1 MPLASRLRAAL
12 SKPFLPA
19 VFFFSGVTFD
29 SFTLTRIDSLTD
41 NLILLLYLSLLG
53 ALIIITARANMGE
66 GAADVSGEP
75 GMVANAQ
82 APAASLGLKTR
93 SDASEAGGCDIAS
106 SWASSVL
113 MVRAQPYYP
122 HAIQFLLGGLYSAY
136 TIFYFQSASL
146 TATAVFFGVL
156 VALLVGNEFLH
167 DRLSNLRLLVS
178 LYALVVLSFFTFF
191 LPALTGLMNTWVFLI
206 GAGLSA
212 AVTLQVVNL
221 IYRGRPTSSRWEPI
235 LSGLPAIGLILVLVG
250 FYFLNWIPP
259 VPLSM
264 KFGGVYQKVAKAD
277 GAYRLTFEQGAWYQY
292 WKRSDDPFRGTGPA
306 YCFTAV
312 FAPVDM
318 RTTIFHRWQYRPAA
332 GRDFSTTDRIALAI
346 AGGREGGY
354 RGYTIKQRVM
364 PGDWRVDVETPEGR
378 IIGRVSFRVE
388 EPSGEMPEFEAIT
401 Y

>member
-1 MPLASRLRAAL
+1 VTTARLRAAL
-12 SKPFLPA
+12 TKPFLPA

-53 ALIIITARANMGE
+53 ALIILTARMDTRMGVE
-66 GAADVSGEP
+66 APPAGLGGVP
-75 GMVANAQ
+75 GLVA
-82 APAASLGLKTR
+82 
-93 SDASEAGGCDIAS
+93 
-106 SWASSVL
+106 
-113 MVRAQPYYP
+113 RAQPYYP

-136 TIFYFQSASL
+136 TIFYLQSASL
-146 TATAVFFGVL
+146 TATAVFFGIL

-235 LSGLPAIGLILVLVG
+235 LSGLPAIGLIIVLVG

-277 GAYRLTFEQGAWYQY
+277 GAYRLTFGQGAWYQY

-332 GRDFSTTDRIALAI
+332 GLDFSTTDRIALAI

-364 PGDWRVDVETPEGR
+364 PGDWRVDVETPDGR
-378 IIGRVSFRVE
+378 VIGRVSFRVE
-388 EPSGEMPEFEAIT
+388 EPSGERPEFEALT

>member
-1 MPLASRLRAAL
+1 MPLASMIRAAF
-12 SKPFLPA
+12 SKPLFPV

-29 SFTLTRIDSLTD
+29 SFTMTRIDSLLD
-41 NLILLLYLSLLG
+41 NLGLLLYLSLLG
-53 ALIIITARANMGE
+53 ALIILTARMDTRMGVE
-66 GAADVSGEP
+66 APPTGLGGVP
-75 GMVANAQ
+75 GLVA
-82 APAASLGLKTR
+82 
-93 SDASEAGGCDIAS
+93 
-106 SWASSVL
+106 
-113 MVRAQPYYP
+113 RAQPYYP

-136 TIFYFQSASL
+136 TIFYLQSASL

-191 LPALTGLMNTWVFLI
+191 LPVLTGWMNTWVFLI

-212 AVTLQVVNL
+212 AVTLKVVEL
-221 IYRGRPTSSRWEPI
+221 IYQGRPTASRWEPV
-235 LSGLPAIGLILVLVG
+235 LSGLPALGLIVVLVG

-264 KFGGVYQKVAKAD
+264 KFGGVYHKITKAD
-277 GAYRLTFEQGAWYQY
+277 GTYHLTFEQGAWYQF
-292 WKRSDDPFRGTGPA
+292 WKRSDDPFRGEEPA

-312 FAPVDM
+312 FAPVDLH
-318 RTTIFHRWQYRPAA
+318 TTIYHRWQYRSRN
-332 GRDFSTTDRIALAI
+332 GHDFSTTDRIGFAI
-346 AGGREGGY
+346 SGGREGGY
-354 RGYTIKQRVM
+354 RVYTAKQRVM

-378 IIGRVSFRVE
+378 IIGRVSFRVD
-388 EPSGEMPEFEAIT
+388 EPGAAPPERDTIT